1 MNFCKTA
8 SLLAAAVGLLV
19 LATSSWATT
28 PKLMNYQGKVTD
40 ADGNPVADGL
50 HTVQFDLFG
59 DAMTGTSMWHEE
71 TTVTTSDGLFSHDLG
86 SITPMIDNA
95 FRSYEELWLQIT
107 FDGQVQGTRTQFTS
121 VGYAFHV
128 ESINNAEGGNVKDG
142 ISIYDPYTDN
152 EIAGLQADGNGSS
165 QLWLQGGDVDQVYHN
180 ITLNAET
187 NSLEFVDRTD
197 GRDTTTYGMHSLKMT
212 DHVQLVDSTGLHM
225 ELAST
230 STEPLDGVYSRVGST
245 SDPGTRTAIYAHVQG
260 DNTSE
265 SHLYALDAYA
275 SGVSKTAGS
284 TFGIAVAASG
294 GTGSHAY
301 GIHSAA
307 YGTGDNYAGYFTGDV
322 YVGGTLSKSA
332 GAFKI
337 DHPLDPERKYLQH
350 SFVESPDM
358 KNIYDGTVTTD
369 GNAEAVVTLPD
380 YFSALNKDFRYQLT
394 VIGQFAQAIIA
405 EEISD
410 NRFVIQTDKPNV
422 KVSWQV
428 TGIRKD
434 AWAEAHR
441 IEVEVDKPADRIGT
455 YLNPEEFGQPQ
466 EKSATWEIT
475 RRWLEDQAIRD
486 AQE

>member
-1 MNFCKTA
+1 
-8 SLLAAAVGLLV
+8 
-19 LATSSWATT
+19 
-28 PKLMNYQGKVTD
+28 
-40 ADGNPVADGL
+40 
-50 HTVQFDLFG
+50 
-59 DAMTGTSMWHEE
+59 
-71 TTVTTSDGLFSHDLG
+71 
-86 SITPMIDNA
+86 
-95 FRSYEELWLQIT
+95 
-107 FDGQVQGTRTQFTS
+107 
-121 VGYAFHV
+121 
-128 ESINNAEGGNVKDG
+128 
-142 ISIYDPYTDN
+142 
-152 EIAGLQADGNGSS
+152 
-165 QLWLQGGDVDQVYHN
+165 
-180 ITLNAET
+180 
-187 NSLEFVDRTD
+187 
-197 GRDTTTYGMHSLKMT
+197 MHSLKMA
-212 DHVQLVDSTGLHM
+212 DHVQLVDSTGLNVN
-225 ELAST
+225 LAST
-230 STEPLDGVYSRVGST
+230 SSSQSLYGVYSSVGSLSDFGERMAIYGRAHGDYT
-245 SDPGTRTAIYAHVQG
+245 SDSHLWGVATDVGSDSRTAGY
-260 DNTSE
+260 
-265 SHLYALDAYA
+265 
-275 SGVSKTAGS
+275 
-284 TFGIAVAASG
+284 TFGVMTVVHG

-301 GIHSAA
+301 GI
-307 YGTGDNYAGYFTGDV
+307 YGSEYGHGDNYAGYFNGDV